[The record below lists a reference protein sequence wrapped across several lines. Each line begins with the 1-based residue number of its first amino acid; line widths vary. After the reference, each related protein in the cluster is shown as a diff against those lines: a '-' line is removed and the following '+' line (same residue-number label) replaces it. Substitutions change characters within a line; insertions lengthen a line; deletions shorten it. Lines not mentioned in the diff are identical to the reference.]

1 MFDNLCLK
9 NIQESL
15 MFSLILGPAAQSPL
29 MFGGFGGAAASGGGL
44 FGAAPAA
51 GGFGQSAPTAAFL
64 LGCGGTAVR
73 LAS

>member
-1 MFDNLCLK
+1 MF
-9 NIQESL
+9 
-15 MFSLILGPAAQSPL
+15 
-29 MFGGFGGAAASGGGL
+29 GFGGAAASGGGL

-73 LAS
+73 LAN